1 MSQRRVVVTGMGM
14 ISPLGNDL
22 ASSWDAIV
30 NSRSGLG
37 PITSFD
43 ASLFTTRIAG
53 EIRNFDPTLYMSPKD
68 VKKMDAFI
76 HYGIAASLMAMED
89 SGLEV
94 TEENAE
100 RIGAI
105 IGAGIGGILGIEEQT
120 AKYIEGGPRKISP
133 FYIPSTIINMLPGQ
147 LSIMKGIKGPSFSAV
162 SACATSNHSIGMA
175 MRMIQYGDA
184 DVMIAGGAERG
195 SSPTSVGGFCS
206 MKAMS
211 TRNDDPAAASRPWD
225 RDRDGFVLGDGAGIL
240 VIEEYEHAKARGARI
255 YCELAGFGASSDAFH
270 MTAPSENGEGP
281 ARCMAMA
288 MKDARINPDQV
299 EYLNAHGTSTPLGDL
314 AETLAMKRAFGDH
327 AYKTMVSSTKSMTGH
342 LLGAAGGVEAIFSVL
357 AIDHGIIPP
366 TINLENPGEGC
377 DLDYVPNVAR
387 EKKIDVAMSNGFGF
401 GGTNGTLVF
410 KRI

>member
-30 NSRSGLG
+30 NSRSGLC

-43 ASLFTTRIAG
+43 ASLVTTRIAG
-53 EIRNFDPTLYMSPKD
+53 EIRDFDPTLYMSPKD

-147 LSIMKGIKGPSFSAV
+147 LSIM
-162 SACATSNHSIGMA
+162 
-175 MRMIQYGDA
+175 
-184 DVMIAGGAERG
+184 
-195 SSPTSVGGFCS
+195 
-206 MKAMS
+206 
-211 TRNDDPAAASRPWD
+211 
-225 RDRDGFVLGDGAGIL
+225 
-240 VIEEYEHAKARGARI
+240 
-255 YCELAGFGASSDAFH
+255 
-270 MTAPSENGEGP
+270 
-281 ARCMAMA
+281 
-288 MKDARINPDQV
+288 
-299 EYLNAHGTSTPLGDL
+299 
-314 AETLAMKRAFGDH
+314 
-327 AYKTMVSSTKSMTGH
+327 
-342 LLGAAGGVEAIFSVL
+342 
-357 AIDHGIIPP
+357 
-366 TINLENPGEGC
+366 
-377 DLDYVPNVAR
+377 
-387 EKKIDVAMSNGFGF
+387 
-401 GGTNGTLVF
+401 
-410 KRI
+410 